1 MRRVWLLTAVSCAI
15 LAVAIAV
22 ALSPILEVGI
32 EGVVKVS
39 PTLRVVDVELVI
51 DREKGSAFFDLGY
64 VSLPMGRVLARV
76 VVASY
81 EGDFSVAV
89 SGVLSL
95 VSGDREYKIVMPCA
109 ITIREPCY
117 RVMVVIPGYD
127 APMQVEEGTYR
138 ATLNLTWVARG
149 TGRFH
154 ARLYLEEA
162 HQSSVRVSIVGV
174 RPKATDGWV
183 VAEGSTRSYS
193 MLLDTNTSSK
203 GRVSAWIWVY
213 DPQQQLGELGLLRV
227 FDEELGE
234 VVEEVGLKMLRD
246 GPYWSLLVRI
256 ELEPGRSY
264 TVEFTYSGIS
274 LKSRINS

>member
-1 MRRVWLLTAVSCAI
+1 
-15 LAVAIAV
+15 
-22 ALSPILEVGI
+22 
-32 EGVVKVS
+32 
-39 PTLRVVDVELVI
+39 
-51 DREKGSAFFDLGY
+51 
-64 VSLPMGRVLARV
+64 
-76 VVASY
+76 
-81 EGDFSVAV
+81 
-89 SGVLSL
+89 
-95 VSGDREYKIVMPCA
+95 
-109 ITIREPCY
+109 
-117 RVMVVIPGYD
+117 VIPGYD

-162 HQSSVRVSIVGV
+162 PQSSVRVSIVGV
-174 RPKATDGWV
+174 RPEATDGWV

-203 GRVSAWIWVY
+203 GKVSAWIWVY
-213 DPQQQLGELGLLRV
+213 DPQQQLEGLGLLRV

-264 TVEFTYSGIS
+264 TVEFTYGDIS

>member
-15 LAVAIAV
+15 LAVAIAI

-32 EGVVKVS
+32 EGVVKVP

-51 DREKGSAFFDLGY
+51 DREKGSASFDLGD

-81 EGDFSVAV
+81 EGNFSVAV

-95 VSGDREYKIVMPCA
+95 VSGDREYRILMPCA

-117 RVMVVIPGYD
+117 RATVVIPGYD

-162 HQSSVRVSIVGV
+162 
-174 RPKATDGWV
+174 PP
-183 VAEGSTRSYS
+183 E
-193 MLLDTNTSSK
+193 
-203 GRVSAWIWVY
+203 
-213 DPQQQLGELGLLRV
+213 
-227 FDEELGE
+227 
-234 VVEEVGLKMLRD
+234 
-246 GPYWSLLVRI
+246 
-256 ELEPGRSY
+256 
-264 TVEFTYSGIS
+264 
-274 LKSRINS
+274 